1 MPSIDN
7 YQLIG
12 TEMKEYYE
20 TNKFFVESA
29 FGDIAAGKFEPKKDV
44 DYKIW
49 PSSSTVPMKTLNSF
63 DVHREKVVE
72 SLQSPK
78 LYTGNFEFDTGN
90 QLEEN
95 HLVVCPTAP
104 STSNEDDD
112 NDLIQTFNE
121 ALRTE
126 EDDFQGVMFLSHEE
140 ILNRLSNPNILS
152 DMQSFSKLPRGVQK
166 FMEKFPFF
174 KNQLQK
180 ANEVPIAQDS
190 FNDLA
195 SHVSG
200 CSSDKEN
207 TAKKNS
213 MIVPNISASP
223 FTPLSETS
231 NKTPADR
238 NLRSLPSRSVEVQSK
253 RDLLEGEAS
262 QSSQMS
268 KKVNRRMDT
277 FIQNFSQHKRRRDS
291 TSPSAESSQ

>member
-1 MPSIDN
+1 MR
-7 YQLIG
+7 

-29 FGDIAAGKFEPKKDV
+29 FGNIAAGKFEPRKDV

-49 PSSSTVPMKTLNSF
+49 PSSSTVPAKILDSF
-63 DVHREKVVE
+63 NVHRDDFEE

-78 LYTGNFEFDTGN
+78 LYTGNFGFDTGN

-104 STSNEDDD
+104 PTSNEDDD

-121 ALRTE
+121 ALRTK
-126 EDDFQGVMFLSHEE
+126 EDEIQGVTFLSHDE

-152 DMQSFSKLPRGVQK
+152 DKQSFSKLPRGVQK

-174 KNQLQK
+174 RNQLQK
-180 ANEVPIAQDS
+180 ADEVSKVEDS

-207 TAKKNS
+207 TARKNS
-213 MIVPNISASP
+213 MVVPNTSASP

-231 NKTPADR
+231 NKAAADR
-238 NLRSLPSRSVEVQSK
+238 SLRSLPSRSAEVQAK
-253 RDLLEGEAS
+253 INLLQGETS
-262 QSSQMS
+262 QTSQIP

-277 FIQNFSQHKRRRDS
+277 FIQNFPQHKRRRDS
-291 TSPSAESSQ
+291 TSPPAESSQ